1 MWFSELQTFC
11 QLAPT
16 IKLITKLTFADFVGK
31 HNSFLPGLFFKKI
44 RRKKE
49 RKKERERRREGG
61 SEEGRRK
68 EGGRK
73 QGREEALWTVFDVIS
88 HCVFKC
94 PKLAKVP
101 FVSPL

>member
-1 MWFSELQTFC
+1 MWLSELQTFC

-16 IKLITKLTFADFVGK
+16 IKSITKLTFADFVGK
-31 HNSFLPGLFFKKI
+31 HNSVLPGLFFKKEE
-44 RRKKE
+44 E
-49 RKKERERRREGG
+49 RKKGRKKGREGRREGV
-61 SEEGRRK
+61 RK

-73 QGREEALWTVFDVIS
+73 QGREEALWTVFDVTS

>member
-1 MWFSELQTFC
+1 M
-11 QLAPT
+11 
-16 IKLITKLTFADFVGK
+16 
-31 HNSFLPGLFFKKI
+31 
-44 RRKKE
+44 
-49 RKKERERRREGG
+49 
-61 SEEGRRK
+61 RK